1 MPAGTA
7 LVLNLR
13 NTSYSMTVYGGQ
25 RPCDLAAR
33 YSDVD
38 PRLPRQLM
46 KKWRRDRH
54 SIRIPRKFESV
65 SDLPDQLAPFIAAA
79 SCQLSR

>member
-1 MPAGTA
+1 MPAGIA
-7 LVLNLR
+7 LILNLR
-13 NTSYSMTVYGGQ
+13 NTSYSKTVYGGQ
-25 RPCDLAAR
+25 CSGNLAAR
-33 YSDVD
+33 FSEVD

-46 KKWRRDRH
+46 KKWRRDRL
-54 SIRIPRKFESV
+54 SMRIPRKFESV